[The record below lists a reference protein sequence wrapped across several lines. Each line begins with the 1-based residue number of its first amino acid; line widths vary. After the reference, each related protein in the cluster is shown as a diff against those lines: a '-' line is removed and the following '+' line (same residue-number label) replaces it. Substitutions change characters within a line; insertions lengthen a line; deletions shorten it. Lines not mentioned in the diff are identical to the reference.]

1 MKKTRIDKW
10 LWSVRLFKSRTL
22 STDQCKKGKVK
33 IDAAPV
39 KPSYL
44 IEAGQTVQVHKNGF
58 NLVIQVDKLISNRV
72 SATLAQECY
81 TDLTPEEEKN
91 KFNDWYIGKGRAE
104 VREKGL
110 GRPTKKDRR
119 TLEDFKDDY
128 YSDWLLEE

>member
-22 STDQCKKGKVK
+22 STDQCKKGRIK
-33 IDAAPV
+33 IDDSPV

-44 IEAGQTVQVHKNGF
+44 LEAGQTVQVHKNGF
-58 NLVIQVDKLISNRV
+58 NLIIQVDKLISKRV

-104 VREKGL
+104 IREKGL

-119 TLEDFKDDY
+119 TLEGFKDDY

>member
-1 MKKTRIDKW
+1 MKKTRVDKW

-22 STDQCKKGKVK
+22 STDQCKKGKIK
-33 IDAAPV
+33 LDDQPL

-44 IEAGQTVQVHKNGF
+44 IQEGQVLQVHKNGF
-58 NLVIQVDKLISNRV
+58 NLRIQVDELLSKRV
-72 SATLAQECY
+72 SATLAQQAY

-104 VREKGL
+104 MRQKGD

-119 TLEDFKDDY
+119 TIDDFKENFYD
-128 YSDWLLEE
+128 DWLLDE